1 MDKLFSKL
9 RIGEKIGLGFALVG
23 LLFVGVVW
31 HDRQTLQG
39 VLGDYQQ
46 LQGFGLRKSLALE
59 IEIELAAVRDAE
71 KGFLLDRREAFA
83 EEASRRLQ
91 NLRDKVAA
99 LAAVDQD
106 SRQTADSLLALVT
119 TYQKSFDTVAE
130 AWRVMG
136 LDENTGLQGAFRKN
150 VHRLQELSAGY
161 NVDRL
166 YTLLLQIRRSEKDIA
181 LRQDPAYRERVRK
194 LLAELQQAVETS
206 ELQTPVRQQLLSEL
220 AAYASTFEPYAESAL
235 KAGNINGGKG
245 PFRDAAH
252 RIEAL
257 LQAYHVANLEA
268 SVLQLRRREKDFLLR
283 GDDSYPPMVVE
294 IATTIRAQIA
304 ASALSNAD
312 KALLTGL
319 LQDYQR
325 DFLALVAQSASISVL
340 TREMNEAAER
350 IAPLVKQNVDQANQ
364 MMAARLAE
372 IEVSSAASVRGS
384 LIVMACAIALAIIF
398 ALAITTRIVRP
409 VRQMAGLLD
418 DLAYGR
424 PTSHVPTVSDG
435 RDEINA
441 MGESLNALVD
451 HRMTFLRWWKESMD
465 EVSARRELLQA
476 GSDEEKDEAMKD
488 LRAATI
494 AKLQQLNAI
503 RGRLLQH
510 GERVREVS
518 QRIQAAPGSVSAADA
533 TALEH
538 AALAM
543 ATLFEVL
550 AREDAPAAED
560 MPAAASTPTSSA

>member
-1 MDKLFSKL
+1 VDKLFSKL

-71 KGFLLDRREAFA
+71 KGFLLDRREAFRPPGGVCRGGQQALA
-83 EEASRRLQ
+83 EPARQGRGAGRCRPGLAANRRLSAGAGDYLPEELRHRRRSLAGHGSRR
-91 NLRDKVAA
+91 
-99 LAAVDQD
+99 
-106 SRQTADSLLALVT
+106 
-119 TYQKSFDTVAE
+119 E
-130 AWRVMG
+130 H
-136 LDENTGLQGAFRKN
+136 GLQGAFRKN

-372 IEVSSAASVRGS
+372 IEVSSAA
-384 LIVMACAIALAIIF
+384 
-398 ALAITTRIVRP
+398 TRFHRRP
-409 VRQMAGLLD
+409 ASAG
-418 DLAYGR
+418 A
-424 PTSHVPTVSDG
+424 
-435 RDEINA
+435 
-441 MGESLNALVD
+441 
-451 HRMTFLRWWKESMD
+451 
-465 EVSARRELLQA
+465 
-476 GSDEEKDEAMKD
+476 
-488 LRAATI
+488 
-494 AKLQQLNAI
+494 
-503 RGRLLQH
+503 
-510 GERVREVS
+510 
-518 QRIQAAPGSVSAADA
+518 
-533 TALEH
+533 
-538 AALAM
+538 
-543 ATLFEVL
+543 
-550 AREDAPAAED
+550 
-560 MPAAASTPTSSA
+560 